1 MCPRRCCKRCL
12 RLHCQWYRCSCWSCR
27 CLIVSIVDWYILLR
41 KMRKLCPLWCRKR
54 RGARWSVVG
63 ARSSEEGRVGASW
76 SVVGAGWS
84 DVGASCSEVRRFGVL
99 LLLDGCSLLLLER
112 CFLLLL
118 GVCSLLLQEG
128 RSLVA
133 WYILLRRMRRLCP
146 LWCCKRRMWLPC
158 HWYKC
163 LRWVCRRSIVSI
175 VDWYILRRKFEIV
188 SPLVLCAVY
197 LATLLFVPD

>member
-1 MCPRRCCKRCL
+1 MLVQSLVVSSAGAVGPLLFALVLCRMVF
-12 RLHCQWYRCSCWSCR
+12 CSS
-27 CLIVSIVDWYILLR
+27 LL
-41 KMRKLCPLWCRKR
+41 
-54 RGARWSVVG
+54 VVLV
-63 ARSSEEGRVGASW
+63 A
-76 SVVGAGWS
+76 
-84 DVGASCSEVRRFGVL
+84 DVLVFGVL

-146 LWCCKRRMWLPC
+146 LWCCKRRVWLPC